1 MPKLQRLLYINSEST
16 HPQSPALSAALYE
29 PVAGSITQVDPTSER
44 LPYDSVH
51 AAIIDGW
58 RVIQAP
64 DVWSGIG
71 TEGAGEVIGF
81 QFILEKN
88 RGFRRL
94 KRARPHN
101 DDHRNINDRPPP
113 NR

>member
-1 MPKLQRLLYINSEST
+1 MNRLLVQSRRST
-16 HPQSPALSAALYE
+16 RL
-29 PVAGSITQVDPTSER
+29 VRG

-64 DVWSGIG
+64 DVWAGIG

-81 QFILEKN
+81 QFILEKIEDF
-88 RGFRRL
+88 G
-94 KRARPHN
+94 
-101 DDHRNINDRPPP
+101 D
-113 NR
+113 